1 MAEEKA
7 TPDKLLS
14 WITDRIEIYQTKLK
28 DSQKENWDD
37 DEIAFL
43 EGKLEG
49 FIFVQKVL
57 LSSKYD
63 LDDGVVPE
71 AEDGTDEKA

>member
-7 TPDKLLS
+7 TPDRLLS
-14 WITDRIEIYQTKLK
+14 WITDRIETYQTKLK
-28 DSQKENWDD
+28 NSQKENWDD
-37 DEIAFL
+37 DDIAFL

-49 FIFVQKVL
+49 FVFVQKVL
-57 LSSKYD
+57 LSSEYD